1 MTKLSKQDKM
11 NLIDELDTHI
21 VYTLNKGGLNIT
33 GDDGWSLEEC
43 KLIVNKYTDKE
54 LKIAISIKHEYIQ
67 QYRTALE
74 EEKQTRD
81 FEKAFGLRK

>member
-11 NLIDELDTHI
+11 KLLDDLDIHI

-33 GDDGWSLEEC
+33 GQNGYSLEEC

-54 LKIAISIKHEYIQ
+54 LKIALSIKNEYIQ
-67 QYRTALE
+67 AYQTAVE
-74 EEKQTRD
+74 EEKQNRD
-81 FEKAFGLRK
+81 FEKALGLRK